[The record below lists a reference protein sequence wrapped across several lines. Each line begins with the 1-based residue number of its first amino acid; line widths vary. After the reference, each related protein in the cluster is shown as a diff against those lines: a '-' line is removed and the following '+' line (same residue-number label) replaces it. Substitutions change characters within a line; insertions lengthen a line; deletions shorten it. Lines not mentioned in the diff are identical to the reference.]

1 MASCSTAQFGNTYCP
16 QAKLTVTQQSSTTTS
31 VTLAY
36 TLQYVAYGYAAY
48 TNGVGRAWSIVINGS
63 TVKSGSYNI
72 NGVSSTTTIASG
84 TVTVPKGTSAKNV
97 SFSVSFNFDVTWHSV
112 YGGTK
117 SASSSI
123 SIAAKTSYTVSYD
136 ANGGSGAPS
145 SQTKWAGS
153 NLTLSDTIPTRT
165 GYTFRCWKSSAQDK
179 EYASGALYGYDASTT
194 MVAQWT
200 ANTYQV
206 TYNANGGSGAPGAQ
220 TKTHDVNLTLS
231 STKPTRTN
239 YNFKGWGLS
248 SSATTVS
255 YSPGATYTNNATITL
270 YAIWELA
277 YWKPKITSLKVER
290 CDSTGTLDD
299 YGTYAKV
306 TFNWECCQLLGENN
320 ASAIRIDYKPS
331 SDTTV
336 TSVSVTA
343 SGTSGSVSQI
353 IGGGALSIDIAY
365 DVKVIVTDEI
375 GVASDASSIIA
386 GSSFPIDVMRG
397 GKGVAF
403 GKPSEKEGYAEF
415 EFQAQFNSPVKGK
428 ALGMSE
434 LTQIPSNADLNDYTQ
449 AGCYAVGGNA
459 TAETLSNIPVK
470 LAGRLYVF
478 SSCGTMDLENSAYQY
493 REQWYIPCNFGNGT
507 THAWKRF
514 ISSESSTTLTYGA
527 WYNMAI
533 DAYPVGSYYISANDT
548 SPAELFG
555 GTWHRIES
563 RFLWG
568 APSGSTLGLTAGEQ
582 THTLTTSEM
591 PSHSHVLNGY
601 ALTFVGSGGKWAP
614 QFTSTGSASN
624 TNASG
629 YNQTKTTGSGSAH
642 NNMPPYVNVAIW
654 RREA

>member
-220 TKTHDVNLTLS
+220 TKTHDVSLTLS
-231 STKPTRTN
+231 SVVPTRTN

-248 SSATTVS
+248 ANATTVS
-255 YSPGATYTNNATITL
+255 YNPGATYTNNSAITL

-277 YWKPKITSLKVER
+277 YWKPKITALKVER
-290 CDSTGTLDD
+290 CDSAGTLDD

-306 TFNWECCQLLGENN
+306 TFNWECCQLLGMNN
-320 ASAIRIDYKPS
+320 ASAICIDYKSS
-331 SDTTV
+331 SDTAF

-365 DVKVIVTDEI
+365 DVKVIVTDEV
-375 GVASDASSIIA
+375 GEPSNASSIIA
-386 GSSFPIDVMRG
+386 GSSFPIDAMRG

-403 GKPSEKEGYAEF
+403 GKPAEKEGYAEF

-449 AGCYAVGGNA
+449 AGCYAVGSNA

-493 REQWYIPCNFGNGT
+493 REQWYIPFNFGNGT

-514 ISSESSTTLTYGA
+514 ISSGSSTTLTYGA

-591 PSHSHVLNGY
+591 PSHRHGFSIGNVVAYGD
-601 ALTFVGSGGKWAP
+601 GKGTAIKL
-614 QFTSTGSASN
+614 STGGAGFYTLGSSSH
-624 TNASG
+624 TS
-629 YNQTKTTGSGSAH
+629 YTGSDVAH